1 GSVRDFLLGKKG
13 ADWDITTNATCEE
26 MEGCF
31 TLEKVIP
38 TGKAHGT
45 LTIIKEGVVAE
56 VTTYRIDG
64 EYEQNRKPKWVSFTT
79 KLEEDLRRRDFTINA
94 MAYHP
99 KTGVVDLFHGKE
111 DLQKGIL
118 RTVGQSQARFGE
130 DALRIL
136 RCLRF
141 AAQLDFTIHKDTEK
155 GLFDQ
160 MDLLDHISA
169 ERKQAEISK
178 LICGKGAGRICSQ
191 YKEILAKVMPE
202 IRPMFHL
209 EQQNPYHRYD
219 VWEHSIR
226 VMENISPDPVLR
238 LTALLHDVGKPGCKT
253 VDEQG
258 IGHFYG
264 HEFLGETLAES
275 VLTTLKYDNETKKRV
290 KTLIK
295 HHNIVLIP
303 EGRQAKRLLN
313 KLGEK
318 AVFDLIQL
326 ELADVRGQE
335 SKNIPERVDNIM
347 AFKARVEELLAQGAC
362 FSLKDLDLSGKDL
375 LAAGVPQG
383 PLIGETLN
391 RLLNEVMEGRLSNK
405 KEILLK
411 NLK

>member
-1 GSVRDFLLGKKG
+1 
-13 ADWDITTNATCEE
+13 
-26 MEGCF
+26 
-31 TLEKVIP
+31 
-38 TGKAHGT
+38 
-45 LTIIKEGVVAE
+45 
-56 VTTYRIDG
+56 
-64 EYEQNRKPKWVSFTT
+64 
-79 KLEEDLRRRDFTINA
+79 
-94 MAYHP
+94 
-99 KTGVVDLFHGKE
+99 
-111 DLQKGIL
+111 
-118 RTVGQSQARFGE
+118 
-130 DALRIL
+130 
-136 RCLRF
+136 
-141 AAQLDFTIHKDTEK
+141 
-155 GLFDQ
+155 
-160 MDLLDHISA
+160 
-169 ERKQAEISK
+169 
-178 LICGKGAGRICSQ
+178 
-191 YKEILAKVMPE
+191 
-202 IRPMFHL
+202 
-209 EQQNPYHRYD
+209 
-219 VWEHSIR
+219 
-226 VMENISPDPVLR
+226 
-238 LTALLHDVGKPGCKT
+238 
-253 VDEQG
+253 
-258 IGHFYG
+258 
-264 HEFLGETLAES
+264 
-275 VLTTLKYDNETKKRV
+275 NETKKRV